1 MKSDFTI
8 TLDSELKAA
17 LEAAAI
23 AEGQS
28 AENLMQLAI
37 KTKCISSQASPILKI
52 DGIALPKQDPI
63 QTFGRSK
70 SSNR

>member
-23 AEGQS
+23 AAGQS
-28 AENLMQLAI
+28 AENLMHQAI
-37 KTKCISSQASPILKI
+37 KDYLFTRQFRTLRAYLIEKPQGAYTDEDIFEMVS
-52 DGIALPKQDPI
+52 
-63 QTFGRSK
+63 
-70 SSNR
+70 

>member
-8 TLDSELKAA
+8 QLDAELKAA

-28 AENLMQLAI
+28 AENLLHQAI
-37 KTKCISSQASPILKI
+37 KDYLFTRQFRTLRAYLVEKSQGAYTDEDIFDSV
-52 DGIALPKQDPI
+52 
-63 QTFGRSK
+63 S
-70 SSNR
+70 